1 MRSDPT
7 GPTVADGDTIR
18 LRSGVY
24 VRLIGIDTPEAGQ
37 CGYRAAKRKLD
48 RWVGGS
54 ARLVNP
60 AGVDDRD
67 HYGRLIRYVHD
78 SGRDTGLGLLRHG
91 LAKARY
97 DGRDGYDR
105 HPRQATYR
113 RADRNNP
120 GVVRVSIV
128 LTTFWI
134 GSPPR
139 RGASEPEESVGRHP
153 QGTTPL
159 GPGHYPASA
168 HAEIRSSLARRRT

>member
-1 MRSDPT
+1 MKRIIVALAAAGVLIAAPDVLMAP
-7 GPTVADGDTIR
+7 PANAATVDYVVDGDTIR

-24 VRLIGIDTPEAGQ
+24 VRLIGIDTPEVGQ
-37 CGYRAAKRKLD
+37 CGYGAAKRKLD
-48 RWVGGS
+48 RWVGGE

-78 SGRDTGLGLLRHG
+78 SGRDTGLGLIRLG

-97 DGRDGYDR
+97 DGLDGYDR

-120 GVVRVSIV
+120 DLCR
-128 LTTFWI
+128 
-134 GSPPR
+134 
-139 RGASEPEESVGRHP
+139 
-153 QGTTPL
+153 
-159 GPGHYPASA
+159 
-168 HAEIRSSLARRRT
+168 